1 MFRTLRPAIIKHA
14 LPALLLCLSCL
25 GTAAAQTTS
34 FTYQGRLTDAG
45 ALANGPYD
53 IEFKLFHNADLQ
65 QGPTLTN
72 EDLTVVDGSF
82 VVVLD
87 FGDVFDGTPR
97 SLEIGVRPG
106 DSVDAFTVLNPR
118 WPITSTPYAIRSL
131 KAAAS
136 DTAATAATADTATD
150 ATQLGGVAADQYVK
164 TNDPRLGA
172 KAEISFKTA

>member
-1 MFRTLRPAIIKHA
+1 MSSTLRPVIIQYA
-14 LPALLLCLSCL
+14 LPALLLCIFSL

-53 IEFKLFHNADLQ
+53 IEFKLFDNADLQ

-72 EDLTVVDGSF
+72 EDVTIVDGSF

-97 SLEIGVRPG
+97 FLEIGVRPG
-106 DSVDAFTVLNPR
+106 DSVDDFTVLDPR

-131 KAAAS
+131 KAAAA
-136 DTAATAATADTATD
+136 DTAAW
-150 ATQLGGVAADQYVK
+150 
-164 TNDPRLGA
+164 PR
-172 KAEISFKTA
+172 SSP